1 QDENLVQSIQKL
13 EVIYSEDDL
22 KQFLKSGAQVNSHY
36 VLNYTN
42 EISSH
47 IKQLFRNKT
56 NAFWNEVEEKLNENI
71 NEIKAET
78 ISNNKLKKDFE
89 VYETKKEKLEKELD
103 LTITNFNETI
113 ANNLPDKEINELVNQ
128 KVLERSEIK
137 KESLPEI
144 EKKSEVDKPEEELV
158 IEEDV
163 LPKNNITTPAIIHAI
178 D

>member
-1 QDENLVQSIQKL
+1 IQDENLVQSIQKL

-71 NEIKAET
+71 DEIKAET
-78 ISNNKLKKDFE
+78 ISNNQLKKNFE
-89 VYETKKEKLEKELD
+89 DYETKKEKLEKYLD
-103 LTITNFNETI
+103 LTITNINETI
-113 ANNLPDKEINELVNQ
+113 TNNLPDKEINELVNQ

-144 EKKSEVDKPEEELV
+144 EKKSEVDKPEEE
-158 IEEDV
+158 
-163 LPKNNITTPAIIHAI
+163 
-178 D
+178 